1 MWKRIGK
8 VRMRTGEIME
18 IRVVKTPDAR
28 YEQPILSF
36 LTNLNKLW
44 RWHLKLAIRGETD
57 ELEARFYLGV
67 VKDRIISNVS
77 SWEYGSIGLLAH
89 VLTAEDYRE
98 GGACTAVMK
107 AQMKD
112 FRDRGGR
119 ILIGGFRPTSYRIA
133 KRLGFKSVIDE
144 SEVMRC
150 DLDSSF
156 EKEYFQQGTFPTGRL
171 CGRTGQE

>member
-1 MWKRIGK
+1 
-8 VRMRTGEIME
+8 
-18 IRVVKTPDAR
+18 
-28 YEQPILSF
+28 LSF

-44 RWHLKLAIRGETD
+44 RCHLKLAIRGETD

-67 VKDRIISNVS
+67 VKDRIIGNVS

-89 VLTAEDYRE
+89 MLTAEDYR
-98 GGACTAVMK
+98 GRGACTAVMK